1 MLEERIRNK
10 KIKNKSNGL
19 FILILCLIF
28 LFGGT
33 ILLLEIAKY
42 PKTEETKIN
51 KEDVSRKLKDNKASI
66 TIEYSTRMQ
75 KLLSREND
83 NGSSKENQFYLQ
95 EFKLI

>member
-1 MLEERIRNK
+1 M
-10 KIKNKSNGL
+10 KNKSNGL

-51 KEDVSRKLKDNKASI
+51 KEDVSRKLEDYDS
-66 TIEYSTRMQ
+66 ESSGM
-75 KLLSREND
+75 
-83 NGSSKENQFYLQ
+83 NGVNATYPNR
-95 EFKLI
+95 